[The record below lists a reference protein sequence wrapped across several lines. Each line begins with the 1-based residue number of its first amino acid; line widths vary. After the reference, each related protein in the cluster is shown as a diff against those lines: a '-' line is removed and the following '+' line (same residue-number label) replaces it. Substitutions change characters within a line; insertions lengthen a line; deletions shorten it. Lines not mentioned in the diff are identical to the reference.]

1 MAIFRKDQR
10 ETNLQETG
18 KSLKTKSNAVQ
29 SLKNPL
35 VSIDLIK
42 IMDIKAIQSLMDDF
56 HQLTK
61 IGVAIVDIDGNVL
74 VATGWQDICTQFHR
88 KHPELLQ
95 NCVESDVELSAG
107 IEPGSF
113 KAYHCK
119 NNMWDIATPIVVGGN
134 QVGNLFLGQFFYE
147 DEIPDYDYFRSQA
160 KKYNFNETAYLAALD
175 RVPRW
180 SKETV
185 QTVIRFYAK
194 FADLISK
201 LSYSNVKLLHELNS
215 HESTIK
221 SLKESEEKLR
231 AIFNASPLAMV
242 LLDQDGYIL
251 DSNEVHAQRINMTRT
266 EILGKK
272 IWEFLPEEVLTHRK
286 KQVQD
291 VFETGRPFSGEDQR
305 GNHWIQ
311 YHIHPAMLNKNGN
324 VEAVIVEAID
334 ITDRKK
340 AGKQIAEA
348 LSWYQEIFE
357 GSKDAIF
364 ISDENARFIS
374 VNSAACDLTGYEPKE
389 LTSMRIPD
397 LHDEMDLDAFNT
409 FHARIIGG
417 EAIDSEAII
426 LRRDGRKIDA
436 EFNNKRITVSGKHYM
451 HTTARDISDRKL
463 AEKTL
468 RAREKAL
475 RESEEKYRILFENT
489 GDALLVAQSGT
500 IVFPN
505 HRSTELTGYSTE
517 ELQSRPFIEFIHEDD
532 REMVMGRHLQRL
544 RGEKPTERYPF
555 RIIHKNGSILWV
567 ELNAVTIQWN
577 EKPATL
583 CFLTDITD
591 RRQAEEDLRF
601 QSMLLN
607 QIQDHITATDLD
619 GNIVY
624 INDAEVRRLKR
635 SRQQLIG
642 TSVYSF
648 GEDSLRGATQ
658 KRIIDETLK
667 NGEWRGEVV
676 NYAADGNEIIFDC
689 RTRLIQNTKGVPIS
703 MVGISTDITQQKQRE
718 TAIRQSEE
726 KFRTLVNTAPFGIQL
741 TDLDGRIVYSNPAHY
756 KMQGYRPNELIGMHI
771 WDLMANENHRAK
783 AREYYQTIVKTRP
796 DPAVYFNREKT
807 RDGRKIEVK
816 INWDYIRNEKDEVT
830 GIISIIENITEHK
843 KAEEQLQKSEE
854 RFRNLYDDA
863 PVGYFEYDLQGNITR
878 VNRTEL
884 KMLGYTSE
892 EMIGQPCWKFIVD
905 EAAREQIIAKLRG
918 DRPPAVGLERTYR
931 RKDGTTFPVLFEDR
945 LLINEKGDI
954 TGIRTAIQDITERV
968 KLQNQLN
975 QAQKM
980 ESIGSLAG
988 GIAHDFNNIL
998 FPIVGLS
1005 EMMLEDFPS
1014 GSLEQQN
1021 LNEIFQAGKRG
1032 RELVQQIL
1040 SFSRQ
1045 SEHQPMPVHI
1055 QKILKE
1061 VLKLC
1066 RATIPADITI
1076 SRDIQNDCGPVL
1088 ADPTQ
1093 IHQIAMN
1100 LITNAYHAVEPT
1112 GGTISI
1118 QLTEMNVASREDLAG
1133 DIVPGRYAMLS
1144 VSDTGTGIDGA
1155 VIDKIFDPYFTTKEK
1170 GRGTGLGLATVYG
1183 IVKTHGGDIKVISDI
1198 GNGAT
1203 FHVYLPL
1210 MEKAQESDPE
1220 KEMTQ
1225 LLTGTEHILLVD
1237 DEKSIIHLEKQMLK
1251 RLGYQTSGYTSSRVA
1266 LAAFK
1271 TEPSRFD
1278 LVITDMNM
1286 PNMNGMQL
1294 AAEMIAIRQDIPII
1308 LCTGFSERI
1317 NKENAAAMGI
1327 KGLLMKPVVMKD
1339 LAHKV
1344 REVLK

>member
-10 ETNLQETG
+10 ETNLQKTTE
-18 KSLKTKSNAVQ
+18 SFKTKSDAVQ

-35 VSIDLIK
+35 ITIDLIK

-61 IGVAIVDIDGNVL
+61 IGVAIVDMEGNVL

-147 DEIPDYDYFRSQA
+147 DEVPDYDYFRSQA
-160 KKYNFNETAYLAALD
+160 KKYNFNETAYLSALD

-185 QTVIRFYAK
+185 QTVMRFYAK

-201 LSYSNVKLLHELNS
+201 LSYSNVKLLQELNS

-221 SLKESEEKLR
+221 SLKKSQEKLR
-231 AIFNASPLAMV
+231 AIFNASPIAMV

-463 AEKTL
+463 AEKNL
-468 RAREKAL
+468 RAREEAL

-505 HRSTELTGYSTE
+505 PRSTELTGYSTE

-583 CFLTDITD
+583 CFLTDITE

-624 INDAEVRRLKR
+624 VNDAEVRRLKR

-689 RTRLIQNTKGVPIS
+689 RTRLIQNTKGDPIS
-703 MVGISTDITQQKQRE
+703 MVGISTD
-718 TAIRQSEE
+718 
-726 KFRTLVNTAPFGIQL
+726 
-741 TDLDGRIVYSNPAHY
+741 
-756 KMQGYRPNELIGMHI
+756 
-771 WDLMANENHRAK
+771 
-783 AREYYQTIVKTRP
+783 
-796 DPAVYFNREKT
+796 
-807 RDGRKIEVK
+807 
-816 INWDYIRNEKDEVT
+816 
-830 GIISIIENITEHK
+830 ITEHK

-945 LLINEKGDI
+945 LLINEEGDI

-988 GIAHDFNNIL
+988 GIAHDFNNLL
-998 FPIVGLS
+998 FPIIGLS

-1133 DIVPGRYAMLS
+1133 DIVPCRYAMLS

-1237 DEKSIIHLEKQMLK
+1237 DEKSIVHLEKQMLE
-1251 RLGYQTSGYTSSRVA
+1251 RLGYRVTSFTSSVDA
-1266 LAAFK
+1266 LAAFR
-1271 TEPSRFD
+1271 TDPSCFD
-1278 LVITDMNM
+1278 LIITDMNM
-1286 PNMNGMQL
+1286 PNLNGMQL
-1294 AAEMIAIRQDIPII
+1294 AEKLTTIRSDIPII
-1308 LCTGFSERI
+1308 ICTGFSERI
-1317 NKENAAAMGI
+1317 HKENAAAKGI
-1327 KGLLMKPVVMKD
+1327 RGLLMKPVVMKD
-1339 LAHKV
+1339 LAQKV
-1344 REVLK
+1344 REILD